1 MTFPSRYFIVINVN
15 TKCNQVGDFLILLNY
30 QYRAYPDTKQK
41 IQLNNWLRICRY
53 WYNRQL
59 GDRFDWYQ
67 YNRTAINFC
76 PLICSI
82 PKLRDNPDYYSQKKQ
97 LPVIKSD
104 LIKVS
109 HSGEL
114 LDFTSVPSQT
124 LQDVSKRVDLAFSRF
139 IEGDYK
145 GNRSGKPRFKNAAR
159 YRTIK
164 IEGQAITVERVEQ
177 EWLFLSF
184 SKLKG
189 WVKVRLHRP
198 LPNGFILKNALL
210 TKKADGWYVT
220 ICLSD
225 PNIPTFTPDEIAP
238 TWENSLGLDAVLHE
252 DDYLAT
258 SENTKLPSLKSFS
271 KSEKRL
277 ADISKRKSTKKKG
290 SKSRRK
296 LAKKEAK
303 EHQRIA
309 RARIDHAFK
318 TAHTLLKTGKK
329 VFVYEDLNLRA
340 LSKKNKAKQDEN
352 GKYLPNGQSAKSGL
366 NKSWN
371 DAAFGQFFTILEY
384 IARKAGTRTIAVK
397 PAYTSQLLAYRDEF
411 IFTDCNI
418 RNYWDEKESLLV
430 DRDINAAINVKRVGL
445 GLFPTIKRRK
455 GNPVVDGST
464 TNSTSQ
470 EVLAKERNVPEAYTV
485 FGTPNRCR

>member
-1 MTFPSRYFIVINVN
+1 M
-15 TKCNQVGDFLILLNY
+15 LLNY

-41 IQLNNWLRICRY
+41 LQLNDWLRICRY
-53 WYNRQL
+53 WYNKQL

-67 YNRTAINFC
+67 HNRTSINSC

-82 PKLRDNPDYYSQKKQ
+82 PILRDNPSYYSQKKQ
-97 LPVIKSD
+97 LPVIKED

-109 HSGEL
+109 YSGEL

-124 LQDVSKRVDLAFSRF
+124 LQDVSKRVELAFSRF

-159 YRTIK
+159 HRTIK

-177 EWLFLSF
+177 KWLFLSF
-184 SKLKG
+184 AKLKG

-198 LPNGFILKNALL
+198 LPNGFTLKNALL
-210 TKKADGWYVT
+210 TNKADGWYIT

-225 PNIPTFTPDEIAP
+225 PNVPTFTNLEIIP
-238 TWENSLGLDAVLHE
+238 TWDNTLGLDAVLHE

-258 SENTKLPSLKSFS
+258 SENTKLPSLKSFR

-277 ADISKRKSTKKKG
+277 AKVSNRKSAKNKG
-290 SKSRRK
+290 SKQRRK
-296 LAKKEAK
+296 LALREGR

-309 RARIDHAFK
+309 RARKDHAFK
-318 TAHTLLKTGKK
+318 TAHALVRIGKK
-329 VFVYEDLNLRA
+329 IIVHEDLNFLA
-340 LSKKNKAKQDEN
+340 LSKRNKVKKDED

-384 IARKAGTRTIAVK
+384 IAQKAGTRIIAVK

-418 RNYWDEKESLLV
+418 RKYWDEKESLWV
-430 DRDINAAINVKRVGL
+430 DRDVNASINVKRVGL

-455 GNPVVDGST
+455 GNPVVGDST
-464 TNSTSQ
+464 TNSTSK
-470 EVLAKERNVPEAYTV
+470 EVLATLRNVPEAYTDLEYQI
-485 FGTPNRCR
+485 RCR